1 MLLWV
6 SSATRAARAMDRA
19 ALDAIRKATEK
30 AGRHMP
36 PHVLALTHID
46 SLRPFA
52 EWSPPLDVNAPKS
65 AKESSVRAAMDA
77 ATRELAI
84 PLSQTVPVRADTAE
98 AAYNIDA
105 LWAAITAAVPLAKRS
120 RLQRCLAGE
129 ASAWS
134 WSGVLAQ
141 AGKAGRI
148 ISREILR

>member
-1 MLLWV
+1 
-6 SSATRAARAMDRA
+6 
-19 ALDAIRKATEK
+19 
-30 AGRHMP
+30 MP

-52 EWSPPLDVNAPKS
+52 EWSPPLEVNAPKT
-65 AKESSVRAAMDA
+65 AKEKSVRTAMEVAA
-77 ATRELAI
+77 RELDL
-84 PLSQTVPVRADTAE
+84 PLAQTVPVRADTAE

-105 LWAAITAAVPLAKRS
+105 LWAAITAAVPEAKRS

-129 ASAWS
+129 TAAWS